1 MSRVGKQP
9 IPLQGTTVKVAG
21 REVSVN
27 GKGGTL
33 TYTHRPEVSVSVS
46 DADKEVVVERKD
58 DSRVAKSMHGLT
70 RSLVAN
76 MIEGV
81 TKGYEVN
88 LEIHGVGYGGQVQG
102 NKVKLKLGYA
112 DERVVEIPSGVTV
125 DAKSSSNLTELSI
138 KGIDKQLVGQT
149 ASAIRQHR
157 KPEPYNGKGVRY
169 KGEQIIRKAGK
180 AFGSGG

>member
-1 MSRVGKQP
+1 MSRIGKKP
-9 IPLQGTTVKVAG
+9 IDLAGTTVKVNG

-33 TYTHRPEVSVSVS
+33 TLDHRPEVSVRV
-46 DADKEVVVERKD
+46 DDEAKQVVVERAG
-58 DSRVAKSMHGLT
+58 DSRTAKAMHGLT
-70 RSLVAN
+70 RSLIAN

-88 LEIHGVGYGGQVQG
+88 LEIHGVGYGGTVQG
-102 NKVKLKLGYA
+102 NKVNLKLGFA
-112 DERVVEIPSGVTV
+112 DTRVVPIPAGVTV
-125 DAKSSSNLTELSI
+125 EAKSSSNLTELSI

-169 KGEQIIRKAGK
+169 KGEQIIRKQGK
-180 AFGSGG
+180 AFGN

>member
-9 IPLQGTTVKVAG
+9 VPLQGTTVKVSG
-21 REVSVN
+21 QEVSVN

-33 TYTHRPEVSVSVS
+33 TLQAHDKISVSVN
-46 DADKEVVVERKD
+46 DDDKQVEVTRTD
-58 DSRVAKSMHGLT
+58 DSRTAKAMHGLT
-70 RSLVAN
+70 RSLIAN

-81 TKGYEVN
+81 TKGFETN
-88 LEIHGVGYGGQVQG
+88 LEVHGVGYGAQVQG

-112 DERVVEIPSGVTV
+112 DERVVEVPAGVTV

-169 KGEQIIRKAGK
+169 KGEQIIRKQGK
-180 AFGSGG
+180 AFAGGG

>member
-1 MSRVGKQP
+1 MSRIGKKP
-9 IPLQGTTVKVAG
+9 IDVAGTTVKVNG

-33 TYTHRPEVSVSVS
+33 TFEHRPEVSVRVDQ
-46 DADKEVVVERKD
+46 DAKQVVVERQD
-58 DSRVAKSMHGLT
+58 DSRIAKAMHGLT

-81 TKGYEVN
+81 TKGYEKN
-88 LEIHGVGYGGQVQG
+88 LEIHGVGYGGKVQG
-102 NKVKLKLGYA
+102 NKIKLKLGFA
-112 DERVVEIPSGVTV
+112 DERIVTIPAGVTV

-169 KGEQIIRKAGK
+169 RGEKIVRKQGK
-180 AFGSGG
+180 AFGS

>member
-9 IPLQGTTVKVAG
+9 VPLAGATVKVSG

-33 TYTHRPEVSVSVS
+33 TYEHRREVAVKV
-46 DADKEVVVERKD
+46 DDEAKAVVVERHGD
-58 DSRVAKSMHGLT
+58 GRVAKAMHGLT
-70 RSLVAN
+70 RALIAN

-81 TKGYEVN
+81 TKGYEKN
-88 LEIHGVGYGGQVQG
+88 LEVHGVGYTAQVQG

-112 DERVVEIPSGVTV
+112 DERVVTIPAGVTV
-125 DAKSSSNLTELSI
+125 EAKSSSNLTELSI
-138 KGIDKQLVGQT
+138 KGISKQLVGQT
-149 ASAIRQHR
+149 AAAIREHR

-169 KGEQIIRKAGK
+169 KGEQIVRKQGK
-180 AFGSGG
+180 AFGS

>member
-1 MSRVGKQP
+1 MSRIGKKP
-9 IPLQGTTVKVAG
+9 VALAGTTVKING
-21 REVSVN
+21 REISVN

-33 TYTHRPEVSVSVS
+33 TYEHRPEVSVRIDD
-46 DADKEVVVERKD
+46 DAKEILVERHGD
-58 DSRVAKSMHGLT
+58 GRVAKAMHGLT
-70 RSLVAN
+70 RSLIAN
-76 MIEGV
+76 MIDGV

-102 NKVKLKLGYA
+102 NKVKLKLGFA
-112 DERVVEIPSGVTV
+112 DERVVTVPTGVTV
-125 DAKSSSNLTELSI
+125 EAKSSSNLTELSI

-169 KGEQIIRKAGK
+169 KGEQIIRKQGK
-180 AFGSGG
+180 AFGS

>member
-1 MSRVGKQP
+1 MSRIGKKP
-9 IPLQGTTVKVAG
+9 VALEGTIVKVNG

-33 TYTHRPEVSVSVS
+33 TYEHRPEVSVRVDD
-46 DADKEVVVERKD
+46 DAKEVVVERHGD
-58 DSRVAKSMHGLT
+58 TRVAKAMHGLT
-70 RSLVAN
+70 RSLIAN

-88 LEIHGVGYGGQVQG
+88 LEIHGVGYGGTVQG
-102 NKVKLKLGYA
+102 NKINLKLGFA
-112 DERVVEIPSGVTV
+112 DVRVVQIPAGVTI

-157 KPEPYNGKGVRY
+157 KPEPYNGKGVRF
-169 KGEQIIRKAGK
+169 KDEQIIRKQGK
-180 AFGSGG
+180 AFGN

>member
-1 MSRVGKQP
+1 MSLIGKKP
-9 IPLQGTTVKVAG
+9 VDLAGATVKVNG

-33 TYTHRPEVSVSVS
+33 TYEHRPEVSVRVDD
-46 DADKEVVVERKD
+46 DAKQVVVDREN
-58 DSRVAKSMHGLT
+58 DSRTAKSMHGLT
-70 RSLVAN
+70 RSLISN

-81 TKGYEVN
+81 TKGYEKH

-102 NKVKLKLGYA
+102 NKVKLKLGFA
-112 DERVVEIPSGVTV
+112 DERIVEIPAGVTV
-125 DAKSSSNLTELSI
+125 EAKSSSNLTEVVI

-169 KGEQIIRKAGK
+169 KGEQIIRKQGK
-180 AFGSGG
+180 AFGS

>member
-1 MSRVGKQP
+1 MSRIGKKP
-9 IPLQGTTVKVAG
+9 VDLAGATVKVNG
-21 REVSVN
+21 REISVN

-33 TYTHRPEVSVSVS
+33 TYEHRPEVSVRV
-46 DADKEVVVERKD
+46 DAAATQVVVERQD
-58 DSRVAKSMHGLT
+58 DSRTAKAMHGLT

-88 LEIHGVGYGGQVQG
+88 LEIHGVGYG
-102 NKVKLKLGYA
+102 
-112 DERVVEIPSGVTV
+112 DTRVVNIPAGVTV
-125 DAKSSSNLTELSI
+125 EAKSSSNLTELSI

-157 KPEPYNGKGVRY
+157 KPEPYNGKGGHYR
-169 KGEQIIRKAGK
+169 GEQITRKQGK
-180 AFGSGG
+180 AFGS

>member
-1 MSRVGKQP
+1 MSRIGKQP
-9 IPLQGTTVKVAG
+9 VPLAGATVKVVG
-21 REVSVN
+21 REISVN

-33 TYTHRPEVSVSVS
+33 TYEHHRQVSARV
-46 DADKEVVVERKD
+46 DDEAKEVVVERTD
-58 DSRVAKSMHGLT
+58 DSRTAKAMHGLT

-102 NKVKLKLGYA
+102 NKINLKLGFA
-112 DERVVEIPSGVTV
+112 DVRVVPIPSGVTIE
-125 DAKSSSNLTELSI
+125 AKSSSNLTELSI

-169 KGEQIIRKAGK
+169 KGEQIIRKQGK
-180 AFGSGG
+180 AFGS

>member
-1 MSRVGKQP
+1 MSRIGKQP
-9 IPLQGTTVKVAG
+9 VPLAGATVKVSG

-33 TYTHRPEVSVSVS
+33 TYAHRPEVTVRVDD
-46 DADKEVVVERKD
+46 DAKEVVVERHG
-58 DSRVAKSMHGLT
+58 DSRTAKAMHGLT

-81 TKGYEVN
+81 TKGFEQN
-88 LEIHGVGYGGQVQG
+88 LEVHGVGYTAQVQG
-102 NKVKLKLGYA
+102 NKVNLKLGFA
-112 DERVVEIPSGVTV
+112 DTRVVQIPAGVTV
-125 DAKSSSNLTELSI
+125 EAKSSSNLTELSI

-169 KGEQIIRKAGK
+169 KGEQIIRKQGK
-180 AFGSGG
+180 AFGS